1 MKDRVIIGGATG
13 YVGRALAQQ
22 LSTRYDV
29 VGITRSSK
37 QSDGV
42 AMTWRTAD
50 LFSLVETKRALEGAR
65 FAVYLVHSMLP
76 SARLTQA
83 SFEDLDVL
91 LADNFARAASAAKAE
106 QIVYL
111 GGIIPKTK
119 TLSRHLRSR
128 LEVES
133 VLGAHGVPVTTLR
146 AGLVVGPNASSLPI
160 LTTLVQRLP
169 VMLTPRWTRTP
180 TQPIALTDVVELIEQ
195 VLGDRTTY
203 GQYFDVG
210 GDEVLT
216 HLEMMRT
223 AARELG
229 LSRRMLGVPLLSPR
243 LSKAWVTMVTGA
255 PAALVGPLVESLV
268 HAMVVD
274 PAKRLCLARR
284 PPTPFVEALRDAV
297 ATSSP
302 TTTVPATTALAS
314 TVPATRPS
322 QAAKA
327 RSSVRSVQRLTLP
340 PGRNATWVADQYRAW
355 LPRFLRPFLRV
366 LRGDDATLYIHGF
379 GLRTPLLVL
388 DYNDELSSPDRA
400 LYYITGGL
408 LAHQGEVTRLRGRLE
423 FRVVP
428 GGKEVM
434 AAIHDFQPSLPWYV
448 YSVTQAIAHLVVM
461 KAFGRHLSRLA
472 MGERS

>member
-1 MKDRVIIGGATG
+1 MRDRVVIGGATG
-13 YVGRALAQQ
+13 YVGKALAKR
-22 LSTRYDV
+22 LTARFEV
-29 VGITRSSK
+29 VGITRS
-37 QSDGV
+37 DGRRDGDAV
-42 AMTWRTAD
+42 TWRRAD
-50 LFSLVETKRALEGAR
+50 LFSLVETRRALEGAR
-65 FAVYLVHSMLP
+65 YAVYLVHSMLP

-83 SFEDLDVL
+83 RFEDLDVL
-91 LADNFARAASAAKAE
+91 LADNFGRAAAAAKVE

-111 GGIIPKTK
+111 GGIIPKDHD
-119 TLSRHLRSR
+119 LSRHLQSR

-133 VLGAHGVPVTTLR
+133 VLAAHGVPVTTLR

-195 VLGDRTTY
+195 VLGDRATF
-203 GQYFDVG
+203 GKHFDVG

-268 HAMVVD
+268 HPMVVD
-274 PAKRLCLARR
+274 PEHRLRLAAR
-284 PPTPFVEALRDAV
+284 PPTPFVQALREAV
-297 ATSSP
+297 AGSTP
-302 TTTVPATTALAS
+302 VTRPATPVLAAS
-314 TVPATRPS
+314 T
-322 QAAKA
+322 
-327 RSSVRSVQRLTLP
+327 VRSVQRLALP
-340 PGRNATWVADQYRAW
+340 PGHDATWVADQYRAW

-366 LRGDDATLYIHGF
+366 VRGEDATLYIHGF
-379 GLRTPLLVL
+379 GLRMPLLVL
-388 DYNDELSSPDRA
+388 DYNDELSAPDRA

-408 LAHQGEVTRLRGRLE
+408 LARGGVVERLRGRLE

-428 GGKEVM
+428 GGREVF
-434 AAIHDFQPSLPWYV
+434 AAIHDFQPRLPWYV
-448 YSVTQAIAHLVVM
+448 YSVTQAIVHLVVM
-461 KAFGRHLSRLA
+461 KAFGRHLRRLA
-472 MGERS
+472 LREQP